1 VAAGPVLAVL
11 AAAAALA
18 VGCGGITPPDLFIV
32 KRSGTGPHARLTM
45 LINEEGGIR
54 CNGGPELK
62 LSDPQ
67 LVKARAI
74 QEELEK
80 PSSHHLALAAQ
91 PGSVLSYSVRDENGT
106 VSFADNS
113 RGQPKVLR
121 ALVLLVLEASQQVCH
136 LPE

>member
-1 VAAGPVLAVL
+1 MRAAVL
-11 AAAAALA
+11 GVLMSLLLA
-18 VGCGGITPPDLFIV
+18 SGCGGITPPDLFIV
-32 KRSGTGPHARLTM
+32 QRSGAGPHARLTM
-45 LINEEGGIR
+45 LVNEEGGVR

-80 PSSHHLALAAQ
+80 PASHHLALPAQ
-91 PGSVLSYSVRDENGT
+91 PGSVLGYSVRDQNGT
-106 VSFADNS
+106 VTFADNS
-113 RGQPKVLR
+113 RDQPKVLR
-121 ALVLLVLEASQQVCH
+121 ALVLLVLETAQQVCH